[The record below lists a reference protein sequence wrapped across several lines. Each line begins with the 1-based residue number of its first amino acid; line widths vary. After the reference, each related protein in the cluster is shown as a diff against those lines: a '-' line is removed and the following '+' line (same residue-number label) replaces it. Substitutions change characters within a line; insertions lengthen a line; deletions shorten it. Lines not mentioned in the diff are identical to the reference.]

1 MPPTPG
7 ISMIFRIFRDFG
19 FLTHGM
25 CRYDHFKIS
34 DFSSK
39 NEFWKNPARLSLR
52 RSFLGRTV
60 YIFHWKVHIWVVRTY
75 IFWSKVHIWVVRT
88 LYFLK
93 KSLNLGRKSSQ
104 FLKRPL
110 IWVVSQAN
118 FWKGSLYLSRKSS
131 QFLKRPLTW
140 GRQSSHR
147 WAWELI
153 GTHWDHGH
161 GGGGQGGGAKTHPIT
176 SKRILDT
183 NMPTHAW
190 WPLWGRRIYVGHLFT
205 YIKPAQRR

>member
-7 ISMIFRIFRDFG
+7 ILINFWIFRDFW

-25 CRYDHFKIS
+25 CRYDHFEIL
-34 DFSSK
+34 DFPSK
-39 NEFWKNPARLSLR
+39 FEFWKFSARLLLR
-52 RSFLGRTV
+52 SWFLGRTV

-93 KSLNLGRKSSQ
+93 KSLSLGRKSSQ

-140 GRQSSHR
+140 GRQSSQFLKR
-147 WAWELI
+147 FLI
-153 GTHWDHGH
+153 YE
-161 GGGGQGGGAKTHPIT
+161 PPV
-176 SKRILDT
+176 RL
-183 NMPTHAW
+183 
-190 WPLWGRRIYVGHLFT
+190 LLVGSPYRCTLGVWT
-205 YIKPAQRR
+205 YTLGVWT